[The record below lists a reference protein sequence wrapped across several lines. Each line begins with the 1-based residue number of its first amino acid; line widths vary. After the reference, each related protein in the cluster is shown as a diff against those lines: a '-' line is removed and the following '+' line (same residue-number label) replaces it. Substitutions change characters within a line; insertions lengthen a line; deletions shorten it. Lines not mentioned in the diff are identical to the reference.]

1 MQIYHSR
8 YTRLHGS
15 SYKEIYPQA
24 LEVYKDIQQNTKRQP
39 YVRSSYFSKDK
50 IFLTYFW
57 QHIREKNH
65 RDRMRRLRCFV
76 AAIDLLRNS
85 ACQPTIKRNPNNT
98 YELLYRFMGSTKDK
112 QFFYVQVKENTKTKR
127 KDLISIFPAN

>member
-15 SYKEIYPQA
+15 SYKEIYPQV
-24 LEVYKDIQQNTKRQP
+24 LEAYKEIQRNTKRQP
-39 YVRSSYFSKDK
+39 YVRSSYFAKDK
-50 IFLTYFW
+50 VFLTYFW
-57 QHIREKNH
+57 QHIREKNY
-65 RDRMRRLRCFV
+65 RDRMRRLRCFA

-85 ACQPTIKRNPNNT
+85 TYPPTIKKSPNSER
-98 YELLYRFMGSTKDK
+98 ELLYRFMGSTKDK
-112 QFFYVQVKENTKTKR
+112 QIFYVQVKEDTKTKR